1 MTSIVTTI
9 LKPPALLLGCK
20 RTLFH
25 WINLQFNVVDEQRI
39 KQFGADRACAEWI
52 LRNGGTIK
60 WTNTNEYIKNYNL
73 LPPEG
78 TNSHIQEVDATNSS
92 IMYNGFDHFNGCHY
106 VTKLILHKCHLV
118 DDQALEK
125 LHYLKK
131 SLLFLQV
138 TSCSSVTDKG
148 LLALNSLSNLKQL
161 ILDDLSSVKNHDKT
175 VQALK
180 SSIPTCNIQYK

>member
-1 MTSIVTTI
+1 MTSIVSTI
-9 LKPPALLLGCK
+9 LKPPALLECK

-25 WINLQFNVVDEQRI
+25 WINLQFNAIDEERV

-60 WTNTNEYIKNYNL
+60 WANSTDHVLNYNL

-78 TNSHIQEVDATNSS
+78 TNYHIQEVDATNSS
-92 IMYNGFDHFNGCHY
+92 IMYNGFDHFQGCNY
-106 VTKLILHKCHLV
+106 VSKLILHQCHLV
-118 DDQALEK
+118 DDKALER
-125 LHYLKK
+125 LHHLKK

-138 TSCSSVTDKG
+138 TGCSSVTDKG
-148 LLALNSLSNLKQL
+148 LLSLNCLDNLKKL
-161 ILDDLSSVKNHDKT
+161 ILFDLQSVKSLDKT